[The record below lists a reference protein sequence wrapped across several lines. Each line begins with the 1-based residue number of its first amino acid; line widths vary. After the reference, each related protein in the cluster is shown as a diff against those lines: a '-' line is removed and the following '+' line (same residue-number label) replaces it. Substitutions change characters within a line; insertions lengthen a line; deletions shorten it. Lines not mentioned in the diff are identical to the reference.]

1 MPKQSY
7 RIANGLRTECE
18 HTALERI
25 IIGALSLC
33 VYLGCIAFVWLRW
46 ESISLRCETPLNQT

>member
-7 RIANGLRTECE
+7 RIANGLRTDSERI
-18 HTALERI
+18 TLERI

-33 VYLGCIAFVWLRW
+33 YYIACGAFIRLRW
-46 ESISLRCETPLNQT
+46 